1 MWTSSAASPLS
12 ANSKERGSR
21 RYPRERAAGALV
33 AERRPGEAAGDRLAI
48 AAHLQSSLSTALDV
62 LEAAASDV
70 ERANDVALK
79 ARLLTLQGQVRAN
92 LGEGEAGVQLAREG
106 LALALGMNLV
116 APASDA
122 Y

>member
-1 MWTSSAASPLS
+1 M
-12 ANSKERGSR
+12 
-21 RYPRERAAGALV
+21 